1 MSKRKIPA
9 KFAPILNMVANYQR
23 RSPLFGGTGTGGYN
37 YADTKHDKSWKDY
50 GYPYQIDFFMH
61 WNMFRRNGY
70 AFAGATIPVEMCWLT
85 RPWVQQNNREDD
97 DKETAY
103 ELAFKEMAQR
113 LNLWKVFRDADLMQ
127 RIGRYSGLMWVI
139 ADGLTPD
146 QPVKGSMSINKV
158 VGVKP
163 FYEGQ
168 LEPSEWEQNRA
179 SPRYGLPTRYM
190 LNEGGTGN
198 RDPYAQSTGTVH
210 HSRITILT
218 EDALGS
224 DIYGIPCNEP
234 GFNALLNLQKIQ
246 GAGGEGFWRQAAQ
259 RFVLEASGDTTEQ
272 EFNPEELTAL
282 SEMISE
288 MFAGLDK
295 IPAIGNYKIVPLNTT
310 ISNPKEFLEANLSE
324 YSASLKGIPRKLI
337 SGTQTGVKAAD
348 EDTQGFMRL
357 MQSRRENPLTEMGQ
371 RIIDWIATY
380 TTLRP
385 PQGGACLKWDD
396 LTAPTQMDRLDL
408 SLKMIMI
415 NKEAIFASQPAP
427 FHISEIRAEAGYDAV
442 DQLGDWDDGVTL
454 PEDMEDQDLEDEEA
468 A

>member
-1 MSKRKIPA
+1 MDKRRIPA
-9 KFAPILNMVANYQR
+9 KFVPVLNAVNNYAR
-23 RSPLFGGTGTGGYN
+23 RSPLFGGGTGGYN

-61 WNMFRRNGY
+61 WNMFRRNGF
-70 AFAGATIPVEMCWLT
+70 AFAGATIPVEICWLT
-85 RPWVQQNNREDD
+85 RPWVQQNDREDAD
-97 DKETAY
+97 DETDY
-103 ELAFKEMAQR
+103 EKAFKAFVDSI
-113 LNLWKVFRDADLMQ
+113 NLWKVMRDGDLMQ
-127 RIGRYSGLMWVI
+127 RVGRYSGLMWIVS
-139 ADGLTPD
+139 DGKTPD
-146 QPVKGSMSINKV
+146 KPITGKLDPSKV
-158 VGVKP
+158 VRVKP

-168 LEPSEWEQNRA
+168 LEPATWDTDRA
-179 SPRYGLPTRYM
+179 SPRYGLPLTYN

-198 RDPYAQSTGTVH
+198 RDPYANEAGVIH

-259 RFVLEASGDTTEQ
+259 RFVLEASSDTSDS
-272 EFNPEELTAL
+272 EFDADELKAL
-282 SEMISE
+282 SEMIAD

-357 MQSRRENPLTEMGQ
+357 MQSRRENQLTEMG
-371 RIIDWIATY
+371 RSIIEWVSTY

-385 PQGGACLKWDD
+385 PKGGATLKWDD
-396 LTAPTQMDRLDL
+396 LTAPTQADRLEL
-408 SLKMIMI
+408 AIKMVQA
-415 NKEAIFASQPAP
+415 NRDAVLAQQQAP
-427 FHISEIRAEAGYDAV
+427 FHPSEIRAEAGYDPV
-442 DQLGDWDDGVTL
+442 DQLGDWNDGVIL
-454 PEDMEDQDLEDEEA
+454 PEDNV
-468 A
+468 